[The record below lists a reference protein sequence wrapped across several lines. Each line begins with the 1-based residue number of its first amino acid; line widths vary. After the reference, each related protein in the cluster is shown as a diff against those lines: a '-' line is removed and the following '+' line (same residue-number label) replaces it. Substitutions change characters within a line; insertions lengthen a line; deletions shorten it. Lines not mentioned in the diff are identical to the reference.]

1 LATWP
6 EASFEDCGM
15 DVKQLIVF
23 ALQGSIFV
31 TVFGFGLQATTDDVL
46 YLVRRPSLL
55 VRSLVA
61 MFVVMPL
68 LAVGLDWFFAFHRA
82 TEVALVALSLSP
94 VPPMLPGREVKS
106 GGRASYG
113 VGLLATAGLFSIVYI
128 PVTLELIGRL
138 ADRPFAISS
147 TAVARLVF
155 FSVLA
160 PLAVGMVF
168 RKLSGPLADRIA
180 KRVQLAGMVLL
191 GIGALAIAAAAFP
204 AAWELVGNG
213 TILVLATFVVVG
225 LAVGHFLGGPE
236 LADRITLALSTACR
250 HPAIALA
257 IAGATFPDEK
267 LVVGGVLLYLVLH
280 VLAGVP
286 YVALQRRATRAT

>member
-1 LATWP
+1 
-6 EASFEDCGM
+6 M
-15 DVKQLIVF
+15 DLKQLIVF

-46 YLVRRPSLL
+46 YVVRRPSLL
-55 VRSLVA
+55 VRSFVA

-68 LAVGLDWFFAFHRA
+68 VAVGLDWFFAFHRA
-82 TEVALVALSLSP
+82 TEVALIAISLSP
-94 VPPMLPGREVKS
+94 VPPILPGREGKS
-106 GGRASYG
+106 GGRVSFG
-113 VGLLATAGLFSIVYI
+113 IGLLVTAGLFSIVYI
-128 PVTLELIGRL
+128 PIAIELISRL
-138 ADRPFAISS
+138 AGRPFAIPS

-191 GIGALAIAAAAFP
+191 GIGGLAIAAAAFP
-204 AAWELVGNG
+204 TAWELVGNG

-236 LADRITLALSTACR
+236 HADRIALALSTACR
-250 HPAIALA
+250 HPAIAIA
-257 IAGATFPDEK
+257 IARATVPDEK
-267 LVVGGVLLYLVLH
+267 LVVGAVLLYLILH

-286 YVALQRRATRAT
+286 YVALQRRAASPH